1 MVSEAIK
8 KGLEKQQYRFVGEK
22 EHSAVKVCHYT
33 KKSLKDEDH
42 CYKQKFYGIQ
52 SHRCVQMT
60 TSIGCANACMF
71 CWRDPITHPQRELDL
86 HDIGDDPLA
95 ILEGSMEAQR
105 KLILGFGGNEKT
117 NRKKYREAQ
126 EPIHFA
132 LSLVGESITYPQINE
147 LIREIKKRGKTSFL
161 VTRGQHPEKLE
172 TLEPPTQLY
181 ISVDAPNRELFN
193 KIDRPFFKDG
203 WERLN
208 KSLEI
213 LKKMKHKTRT
223 VFRITLI
230 KGVNDCDLEG
240 YAKLVEK
247 GDPTFIEVK
256 GYMHVGGSMQ
266 FLKAENMPTFEEVK
280 AFAEQICELTG
291 RQIIDG
297 KEESNVVLVM
307 KEDSQDRF
315 LKIEE
320 EAAVSL

>member
-1 MVSEAIK
+1 MVSEAVK
-8 KGLEKQQYRFVGEK
+8 RELEKQQYRFVGDK
-22 EHSAVKVCHYT
+22 GHSAVKVCHYT
-33 KKSLKDEDH
+33 KKSLKDEDF
-42 CYKQKFYGIQ
+42 CYKQKFYGIK

-71 CWRDPITHPQRELDL
+71 CWRDPITHPQNDL
-86 HDIGDDPLA
+86 HEIADEPVQ
-95 ILEGSMEAQR
+95 ILEQSMDAQR
-105 KLILGFGGNEKT
+105 KLMLGFKGNKMTNMEK
-117 NRKKYREAQ
+117 YEEAQ

-132 LSLVGESITYPQINE
+132 LSLVGESITYPRINE
-147 LIREIKKRGKTSFL
+147 LIKEIKARGKTSFL

-172 TLEPPTQLY
+172 SLEPPTQLY
-181 ISVDAPNRELFN
+181 ISVDAPNKELFN

-213 LKKMKHKTRT
+213 LKTMKDKTRT

-230 KGVNDCDLEG
+230 KGMNDCDLEG

-256 GYMHVGGSMQ
+256 GYMYVGGSMQ
-266 FLKAENMPTFEEVK
+266 FLKPENMPSFQDVME
-280 AFAEQICELTG
+280 FAEKICELTD
-291 RQIIDG
+291 REIIDS

-307 KEDSQDRF
+307 KEDFEGRMMEF
-315 LKIEE
+315 E
-320 EAAVSL
+320 